1 MALSRGRFIT
11 LAKML
16 TRIKLAAILSA
27 GTIAVAIVAAGC
39 GSGDDAAP
47 VPAAT
52 TSAAVAT
59 TVPATTEAAPTTE
72 AVPTTAAPAPST
84 TEAAAPEPT
93 ESAAPSG
100 LEDTYGSF
108 GNLDADTVVVVTQGG
123 PVTFL
128 LGPEELVEETG
139 LLNPEQVQLVSVH
152 QAQTLDPE
160 RFIAADISF
169 DEAKAADAES
179 VAMLADVVAHFKDQ
193 GKTVHVVGFSFGAFM
208 VQELLATQG
217 NIADGYLIKVGRIDM
232 PEEVWTEFSEGRA
245 VGFVDGVEIV
255 KFDIAEAGMGGETPE
270 ADRNMARLAAGLGHK
285 RYSQLLADVDMSNV
299 VYVYGDADEQVGRLS
314 DAEVAFLE
322 GRSASVIA
330 YEGGHATPAEVTQ
343 DAISRLVEPE
353 LLLY

>member
-1 MALSRGRFIT
+1 MTGGVVAPVFDT
-11 LAKML
+11 LAVML
-16 TRIKLAAILSA
+16 ARTRLAVVLAA
-27 GTIAVAIVAAGC
+27 GTIVAAFVAAGC
-39 GSGDDAAP
+39 GSNDDAAP
-47 VPAAT
+47 APAAT
-52 TSAAVAT
+52 TSATVAT
-59 TVPATTEAAPTTE
+59 TAPVTTEAAPTTAAPAPATTEAAPTT
-72 AVPTTAAPAPST
+72 
-84 TEAAAPEPT
+84 AAPEPT
-93 ESAAPSG
+93 EPAAPSG
-100 LEDTYGSF
+100 LEGIYGSF
-108 GNLDADTVVVVTQGG
+108 GNPDADTVVVVTQGG

-160 RFIAADISF
+160 PFIAADISF

-193 GKTVHVVGFSFGAFM
+193 GKTVYVVGFSFGAFM
-208 VQELLATQG
+208 VQELLAVQG

-245 VGFVDGVEIV
+245 VGFIDGVEIV
-255 KFDIAEAGMGGETPE
+255 KFGIAEAGMGGETPE

-285 RYSQLLADVDMSNV
+285 RYSQLLADIDLSNV
-299 VYVYGDADEQVGRLS
+299 VYVYGDTDEQVGRLS

-322 GRSASVIA
+322 SRSATVIE
-330 YEGGHATPAEVTQ
+330 YQGGHATPAEVTQ
-343 DAISRLVEPE
+343 DAISRLLESE

>member
-1 MALSRGRFIT
+1 
-11 LAKML
+11 ML
-16 TRIKLAAILSA
+16 TRTRLAVVLAA
-27 GTIAVAIVAAGC
+27 GVAVAALVAAGC
-39 GSGDDAAP
+39 GSDGDA
-47 VPAAT
+47 PAAVT

-59 TVPATTEAAPTTE
+59 TDPAATEAVPTTEAAPTT
-72 AVPTTAAPAPST
+72 AAPASTTAPTTAAP
-84 TEAAAPEPT
+84 EPA
-93 ESAAPSG
+93 EPVAPSG
-100 LEDTYGSF
+100 LEGTYGSF
-108 GNLDADTVVVVTQGG
+108 GNPDADTVVVVTQGG

-160 RFIAADISF
+160 PFIAADISF

-179 VAMLADVVAHFKDQ
+179 VALLADVVAHFKDQ
-193 GKTVHVVGFSFGAFM
+193 GKTVYVVGFSFGAFM
-208 VQELLATQG
+208 VQELLAVQG

-232 PEEVWTEFSEGRA
+232 PEEVWAEFSEGRA
-245 VGFVDGVEIV
+245 VGFIDGVEIV

-285 RYSQLLADVDMSNV
+285 RYSQLLADIDLSNV

-322 GRSASVIA
+322 GRSATVIE
-330 YEGGHATPAEVTQ
+330 YRGGHATPAEVTQ
-343 DAISRLVEPE
+343 DAISRLLEPE

>member
-1 MALSRGRFIT
+1 
-11 LAKML
+11 ML
-16 TRIKLAAILSA
+16 TRTKLAIVLGA
-27 GTIAVAIVAAGC
+27 GVITAALVAAGC
-39 GSGDDAAP
+39 GSDDDAAP

-52 TSAAVAT
+52 TSAAAT
-59 TVPATTEAAPTTE
+59 TTAPATTEAAPTT
-72 AVPTTAAPAPST
+72 
-84 TEAAAPEPT
+84 AAPEPA
-93 ESAAPSG
+93 EPAAPSG
-100 LEDTYGSF
+100 LEGTYGSF
-108 GNLDADTVVVVTQGG
+108 GNPDADTVVVVTQGG

-128 LGPEELVEETG
+128 LGPEALVEETG
-139 LLNPEQVQLVSVH
+139 LLNPDEVQLVSVH

-160 RFIAADISF
+160 PFIAADISF

-217 NIADGYLIKVGRIDM
+217 NIADGYLIKVGRVDM

-245 VGFVDGVEIV
+245 VGFVDGVEVV

-285 RYSQLLADVDMSNV
+285 RYSQLLADIDLSNV
-299 VYVYGDADEQVGRLS
+299 VYVYGDIDEQVGRLS

-322 GRSASVIA
+322 SRSATVIE

-343 DAISRLVEPE
+343 DAISRLVPPE

>member
-1 MALSRGRFIT
+1 
-11 LAKML
+11 ML
-16 TRIKLAAILSA
+16 TRIKLAAVLSA
-27 GTIAVAIVAAGC
+27 GIIAAVLVAAAC
-39 GSGDDAAP
+39 GSNDDTAP
-47 VPAAT
+47 APSAT
-52 TSAAVAT
+52 TSAAVT
-59 TVPATTEAAPTTE
+59 TKVPATTEAA
-72 AVPTTAAPAPST
+72 PTTAAPAPST
-84 TEAAAPEPT
+84 TEAAPTTAAPEPA
-93 ESAAPSG
+93 EPAAPSG
-100 LEDTYGSF
+100 LEGTYGSF

-169 DEAKAADAES
+169 DAAKAADAES

-208 VQELLATQG
+208 AQELLATQG

-285 RYSQLLADVDMSNV
+285 RYSHLLADVDMSNV

-322 GRSASVIA
+322 GRSATVIA

-343 DAISRLVEPE
+343 DAISRLLESE